1 MKIGEVA
8 KRAGVSAR
16 SLRYYEEQG
25 LLSPDRHANGYRDY
39 GEDSV
44 EIATKIAHL
53 IHSGIP
59 TDAIRVILPCMPG
72 SNSIL
77 ICDDIASELNRV
89 HAQLDAQITSLRESR
104 DSVKGILDSQP
115 RTVGSRRE

>member
-25 LLSPDRHANGYRDY
+25 LLSPDRHTNGYRDY

-53 IHSGIP
+53 IQSGIP
-59 TDAIRVILPCMPG
+59 TAAIRTILPCMPE
-72 SNSIL
+72 STSIL
-77 ICDDIASELNRV
+77 ICDDIASELDRV
-89 HAQLDAQITSLRESR
+89 HAQLNAQITSLQASR
-104 DSVKGILDSQP
+104 DSVARILNSQP
-115 RTVGSRRE
+115 RAAASRA

>member
-1 MKIGEVA
+1 MRISDVA

-25 LLSPDRHANGYRDY
+25 LLSPDRHTNGYREY

-44 EIATKIAHL
+44 EIAVKIAHL

-77 ICDDIASELNRV
+77 ICDDIATELNRV
-89 HAQLDAQITSLRESR
+89 HAQLDAQIRSLQESR
-104 DSVKGILDSQP
+104 DSVMSILRSQP
-115 RTVGSRRE
+115 RTTGSLL